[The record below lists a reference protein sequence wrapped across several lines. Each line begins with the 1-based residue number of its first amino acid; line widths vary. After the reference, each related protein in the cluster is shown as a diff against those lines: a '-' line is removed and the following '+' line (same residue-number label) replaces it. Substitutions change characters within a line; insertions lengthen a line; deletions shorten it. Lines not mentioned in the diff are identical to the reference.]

1 MTSTARK
8 HRDMDAEGS
17 LSTSFLSYLEHYPT
31 ECSHW
36 HLDCLSDPM
45 TYIEKLS
52 QAHTKVYF
60 HGGFRTHKTVIQ
72 GQ

>member
-1 MTSTARK
+1 
-8 HRDMDAEGS
+8 MDAEGS

-52 QAHTKVYF
+52 QAHTKVVL
-60 HGGFRTHKTVIQ
+60 KLIKL
-72 GQ
+72 